1 MPSRRAV
8 LAASLLPG
16 CASLHQPQ
24 VTSCALDPGGLPAWV
39 VAISWHSDV
48 ALPME
53 ALQGPVLGALA
64 ARLPDAHTV
73 MFGFGKRSFITSPE
87 PSLGE
92 WLRGP
97 LPGPAALQVTPLRAP
112 PGQAVPGRDISALPM
127 APATR
132 ARLAAFIADAFAGQ
146 APIPIR
152 VDALPHLLF
161 FEARETYTLE
171 NNCNAWTARALA
183 SAGLP
188 FSPTGVTW
196 PDAVMRQ
203 ARALERACG
212 LAPHHHALLGPSPR
226 GDARERL
233 P

>member
-1 MPSRRAV
+1 MSARAPRRAL
-8 LAASLLPG
+8 LAAALLPG
-16 CASLHQPQ
+16 CASLHQPR
-24 VTSCALDPGGLPAWV
+24 VKGCALEPDGLPAWV

-48 ALPME
+48 ALPVD
-53 ALQGPVLGALA
+53 ALEGPVLGALA
-64 ARLPDAHTV
+64 ARVPGAHTV

-112 PGQAVPGRDISALPM
+112 PPQAVPGRDMVSLPM
-127 APATR
+127 APARR
-132 ARLAAFIADAFAGQ
+132 ARLAAFLADAFAGE

-152 VDALPHLLF
+152 VDAIPNALF
-161 FEARETYTLE
+161 FEARETYTLA

-188 FSPTGVTW
+188 FSPVGVTW

-203 ARALERACG
+203 AAALAAACG
-212 LAPHHHALLGPSPR
+212 LAPRNLASLGHRP
-226 GDARERL
+226 G
-233 P
+233 

>member
-1 MPSRRAV
+1 MAGFARRSL
-8 LAASLLPG
+8 LAAACLPG

-24 VTSCALDPGGLPAWV
+24 VTSCALDPGGLPAWL

-48 ALPME
+48 ALPRD

-64 ARLPDAHTV
+64 ARLPGAHTV
-73 MFGFGKRSFITSPE
+73 MFGFGKRSFITAPE

-97 LPGPAALQVTPLRAP
+97 LPGPAALQVTPLRAAP
-112 PGQAVPGRDISALPM
+112 EQAVPGREIAPLPM

-132 ARLAAFIADAFAGQ
+132 ARLAAFIAHAFAGE

-152 VDALPHLLF
+152 VDAIPHALF

-196 PDAVMRQ
+196 PDAVMRH
-203 ARALERACG
+203 AAALGAACG
-212 LAPHHHALLGPSPR
+212 LAPRNLASIGHRPG
-226 GDARERL
+226 
-233 P
+233 

>member
-1 MPSRRAV
+1 MVQVHRRAL
-8 LAASLLPG
+8 LAAALLPG

-24 VTSCALDPGGLPAWV
+24 VTDCALDPRGLPAWL

-48 ALPME
+48 ALPLD
-53 ALQGPVLGALA
+53 ALQGPMLGALA
-64 ARLPDAHTV
+64 ARLPGAHTV

-97 LPGPAALQVTPLRAP
+97 LPGPAAIQVTPLSAP
-112 PGQAVPGRDISALPM
+112 PEQAVPGREVAALPM

-132 ARLAAFIADAFAGQ
+132 ARLAAFLADAFAGE

-152 VDALPHLLF
+152 VDAIPHALF

-188 FSPTGVTW
+188 FSPMGVTW

-203 ARALERACG
+203 ARALGAACG
-212 LAPHHHALLGPSPR
+212 MVPRNLASIGHRPG
-226 GDARERL
+226 
-233 P
+233 